1 MSSPI
6 TRSFF
11 AWGILIAKKIP
22 YNATLKLAT
31 IFVGRLLPATIPDAV
46 PSAQHGSATKYV
58 PYIFMIHFPFVID
71 CQAK

>member
-1 MSSPI
+1 M
-6 TRSFF
+6 
-11 AWGILIAKKIP
+11 P
-22 YNATLKLAT
+22 YSATLKLAT
-31 IFVGRLLPATIPDAV
+31 IFVGRLLPATIPNAV